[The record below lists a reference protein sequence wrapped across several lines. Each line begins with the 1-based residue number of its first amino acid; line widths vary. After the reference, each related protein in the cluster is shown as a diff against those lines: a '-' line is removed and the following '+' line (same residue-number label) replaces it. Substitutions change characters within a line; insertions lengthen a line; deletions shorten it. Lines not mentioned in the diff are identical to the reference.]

1 MTWAFGDF
9 RLDPERFQLSRCGK
23 PVRLE
28 PQVLSLL
35 IHLIRNRDHMV
46 SKDELVTAVWHG
58 QAVSDASI
66 SSRVRSARQAVGD
79 DGTQQSVI
87 RTVHGRGFRFVAE
100 VTTVPPVHAAS
111 AEASGE
117 AAGGEIVHQSSGRP
131 GGLPGGRPSIAVLP
145 FQRLGMVPALAILGD
160 AIPHEIIEA
169 LSRLRWLA
177 VIARGSTFRLRQ
189 QAADLDLV
197 SNALT
202 ARYILSGIIEC
213 PDRSIAVTL
222 ELTDTS
228 SREIVWAD
236 RLVAPLG
243 EIGDLRARIVAHL
256 VSALEVHIPFNEARL
271 ARLSDPEG
279 LDAWA
284 NYHIGL
290 GHLYRF
296 TAADT
301 ALAQVCFERALRA
314 DPQFARA
321 HAGLSFTSFL
331 DAFLHLTPDSASAAR
346 DARRHAERSLELDAL
361 DPFANFTMGRTF
373 WLTDE
378 PDIAADWLARA
389 TALNPNYAQGFY
401 ATAFTEM
408 LTGQAPATF
417 AALDTSLHLSPLDP
431 LLYGMHGVRAQ
442 MLIQQE
448 DHEAAAGWAD
458 RAATTPGA
466 HYLISMIALAANG
479 LAGRHDQAARWRQKV
494 RRLRPDATAAHYFA
508 AFPTRDTA
516 SRARVAAEL
525 QRYGF

>member
-1 MTWAFGDF
+1 MAWSFGDF
-9 RLDPERFQLSRCGK
+9 QIDPDRFQLSVRDQ

-35 IHLIRNRDHMV
+35 IHLVRNRDHMV
-46 SKDELVTAVWHG
+46 TKDEIIASVWQG
-58 QAVSDASI
+58 EAVSDASI
-66 SSRVRSARQAVGD
+66 SSRIRSARQALGD
-79 DGTQQSVI
+79 DGVRQAVI
-87 RTVHGRGFRFVAE
+87 RTVHGRGFRFLPEVATSPPATAAAVAE
-100 VTTVPPVHAAS
+100 RFAPAP
-111 AEASGE
+111 SG
-117 AAGGEIVHQSSGRP
+117 Q
-131 GGLPGGRPSIAVLP
+131 PGGRPSIAVLP
-145 FQRLGMVPALAILGD
+145 FEQLGMPAELAILGD

-189 QAADLDLV
+189 VASDLDLV
-197 SNALT
+197 STALA
-202 ARYILSGIIEC
+202 ARYVLSGVIESLG
-213 PDRSIAVTL
+213 RSIAVTL

-228 SREIVWAD
+228 AREIVWAD
-236 RLVAPLG
+236 RLVAPVDAIG
-243 EIGDLRARIVAHL
+243 ELRSQIVGHL

-271 ARLSDPEG
+271 ARLSDPAG

-296 TAADT
+296 TAGDNE
-301 ALAQVCFERALRA
+301 LAKRCFERAIAA
-314 DPQFARA
+314 DPHLARA

-331 DAFLHLTPDSASAAR
+331 EAFLRLTADPALAAR
-346 DARRHAERSLELDAL
+346 EARRHAERGLEIDPL

-378 PDIAADWLARA
+378 PAIAADWLSRA

-401 ATAFTEM
+401 ASAFTAM
-408 LTGQAPATF
+408 LKGDAPTAF

-431 LLYGMHGVRAQ
+431 LLYGIHGVRAQ

-466 HYLISMIALAANG
+466 HYLIAMIALVANG
-479 LAGRHDQAARWRQKV
+479 LAERHEQAARWRQAI
-494 RRLRPDATAAHYFA
+494 RRLKPDASSADYFA
-508 AFPTRDTA
+508 AFPTRQAA
-516 SRARVAAEL
+516 SRTRIAAEL
-525 QRYGF
+525 RRHGF